1 MKKILLF
8 VLCILF
14 PLCTFAYDLKS
25 NGIYYNLDH
34 ASQTAT
40 VTYATTSY
48 NSYSGT
54 VSIPDYVTTDK
65 GMDYDVVAIS
75 DNAFRNS
82 TGMTSVTIGTGVTSI
97 GANAFYGCSGI
108 TSVRIPNAVTTLGAS
123 CFRGCS
129 KITEMT
135 LAAGLTTLPT
145 EFLYGCSSLRTITLP
160 KNLTSIANYAFYGC
174 SSLTT
179 VNFSTA
185 LTTIG
190 DYAFRGCT
198 SLNGVS
204 LPASVTAV
212 GKESFY
218 GCSKLSSLNLN
229 EGLKSLGESAFASCT
244 SLTDITLPST
254 VETIGANV
262 FYGSTSLVKAAL
274 GCKFKALPAT
284 TFKNCSGLTT
294 VILPTQLT
302 SIGAEAFSGCT
313 QLASLDFPSTL
324 SSVTSTAFTS
334 CSNLKQLTFA
344 EGMKTIPRTYA
355 YSVTHVNLP
364 SSATTIATEAFA
376 SCTKL
381 VSVTLPA
388 NVRTINSKAFSGCT
402 SLTDVILSNRLN
414 SIGAEAFRNCTSLP
428 SVVIPASVSSIGTNA
443 FADCT
448 NLVSLEYAE
457 GTTTALRTY
466 ATRLT
471 TLTLPSTCYAIADDA
486 FTDCSALSRINI
498 SNLEMWNLIFSGRT
512 SDHFSCDHYI
522 YINGELLSE
531 LTADFGAPISNYAF
545 ANTKGLKVV
554 NVPVSV
560 TAIGTHAFSGDTDL
574 QSVVMANG
582 VKTIGSNAFL
592 SCSSLENIR
601 IGSAVTTIGS
611 NAFYGC
617 SALNSVLMGGKE
629 QSIGDAAFKGCTSL
643 SEIRLPASLRTL
655 GANAFE
661 DCKKLT
667 SINLPEGLSAISAST
682 FSGCSVLKDVTIPS
696 SVTAI
701 GSSAFYNCPLI
712 EILDLPNSVSTI
724 GTNAFSQCKGL
735 NFATVGTG
743 IKTIDSGAFSNCTML
758 KAFYCLA
765 PTAPTTNSN
774 AFSGSDPAS
783 ITLYVP
789 DESVSS
795 YSGKS
800 PWSTFATTLGLSA
813 GPTYMSSLTLSPEVL
828 VLSDDPLDENYIKA
842 TVFPADATNTKV
854 TWTSSNT
861 SVATVSRTGLVSPIA
876 EGVATITCTA
886 SDKHG
891 AQSTALVIVKNRFQ
905 SVTSLSLDHSS
916 VSLTEGQRM
925 QLVPTTL
932 PLTASYDALSWTT
945 SDSNIAIVSPTGV
958 VTAISEGSAEITA
971 ATGDGSNL
979 TASCMVLV
987 EAPMESSTIGEGDVT
1002 GDGAVDEDDL
1012 LALKNHLFNR
1022 TAETGVDYDVNHDGI
1037 VTVADMATIKALIKG
1052 ENEPNVGPLKF
1063 LSVSS
1068 SYSMSSGA
1076 TKTITPQF
1084 VPYRAGR
1091 HLVWTTDDETL
1102 VKLTTTKDGACIVEA
1117 LAPGRVNLTVSA
1129 NDGSGLSRTV
1139 VVDIAPGYGVTDG
1152 HQWVDLGLP
1161 SGTLWATSNIG
1172 ASAPEAYGSYIAWGE
1187 TAAKSNYSWTTYA
1200 LANGSSTTLKKYC
1213 TASAYGTRDD
1223 KEVLESADDA
1233 ACQLWS
1239 ENWTMPTNIEFEEL
1253 FNEAY
1258 TTSKWTV
1265 QSGIAGRLVTSKTT
1279 GCSLFLPAAGYM
1291 NGTAASSAGTGGYYA
1306 SKNLASP
1313 SIYAYGLNFGE
1324 SSVAPSNT
1332 SYRHYGLSA
1341 RPVLVSKSEV
1351 GPSVGETPTQKIF
1364 TVNGVTFNMNLVEHG
1379 TFQMGSDSSDAYD
1392 SEKPVH
1398 TVTISKDYYI
1408 GETEVTQALWYA
1420 VMGQKPTSDGNK
1432 WSSLDGLGDD
1442 YPAYYINWDDCQT
1455 FITKLNQLTGQTFRM
1470 PTEAEWEYA
1479 AKGGNK
1485 SQGYTYSGSNTIDN
1499 VAWYTDNSG
1508 SKAHPVATKQPN
1520 ELGIYDMSGN
1530 VYEWCQDWYGSY
1542 SSSAQTNPT
1551 GPSAGST
1558 RVIRGG
1564 SFYYDAKYS
1573 RVALHNGYKPSNR
1586 NSFMG
1591 FRLALDPSN
1600 TTGGENPSQ
1609 NPIEENLSPKT
1620 FTVGGVTFNMIP
1632 VEHGTFE
1639 MGKSADGNDVTPV
1652 HTVTIS
1658 KDYYVG
1664 ETEVTQAL
1672 WYAVMR
1678 QKPTAYGNQWSE
1690 DEGLGDNYPAYFI
1703 SWNECQTFITKLNQL
1718 TGQTFR
1724 MPTEAEWEF
1733 AAKGGNKSQGY
1744 KYSGSNTYSDV
1755 ANFYYKKTLPV
1766 ATKQPNEL
1774 GIYDMSGNVCEWCSD
1789 RYGPYSSSAVTDPT
1803 GPSSGDYL
1811 DRGGCWQNNTWR
1823 VVQRG
1828 SFRSS
1833 GQYDNFAIHGLRL
1846 ALSPSK

>member
-1 MKKILLF
+1 MKKVLLF
-8 VLCILF
+8 LLCILF

-65 GMDYDVVAIS
+65 GMDYDVVAIG

-82 TGMTSVTIGTGVTSI
+82 TGMTNVTIGTGVTSI

-135 LAAGLTTLPT
+135 LAAGLTTFPT

-160 KNLTSIANYAFYGC
+160 KNLTSIGNYAFYGC

-218 GCSKLSSLNLN
+218 GCSKLSSINLN
-229 EGLKSLGESAFASCT
+229 EGLKSIGESAFASCT

-262 FYGSTSLVKAAL
+262 FYGSTSLVKATL

-302 SIGAEAFSGCT
+302 SIGSEAFSGCT

-324 SSVTSTAFTS
+324 SSVNSTAFTS
-334 CSNLKQLTFA
+334 CSNLKQITFA

-355 YSVTHVNLP
+355 YSVTRVNLP

-381 VSVTLPA
+381 VSVTLPD
-388 NVRTINSKAFSGCT
+388 NVQTINSKAFSGCT
-402 SLTDVILSNRLN
+402 SLADVILSNRLN

-428 SVVIPASVSSIGTNA
+428 SVVIPASVISIGTNA

-512 SDHFSCDHYI
+512 ANHFSCDHYI
-522 YINGELLSE
+522 YLNGELLTE

-554 NVPVSV
+554 NIPASV

-574 QSVVMANG
+574 QSVVVANG

-592 SCSSLENIR
+592 CCSSLENIR
-601 IGSAVTTIGS
+601 IGSAVTTIGR

-667 SINLPEGLSAISAST
+667 SINLPEGLSAINART

-696 SVTAI
+696 SVTVI

-724 GTNAFSQCKGL
+724 GANAFGQCKGL

-743 IKTIDSGAFSNCTML
+743 IKTIDTGAFSNCSML

-765 PTAPTTNSN
+765 STVPTTNTD

-789 DESVSS
+789 DESVAS
-795 YSGKS
+795 YRSKS

-813 GPTYMSSLTLSPEVL
+813 APTYMSSLTLSPEVL
-828 VLSDDPLDENYIKA
+828 VLSDDPLDETYIKA

-854 TWTSSNT
+854 TWSSSNT

-916 VSLTEGQRM
+916 VSLSEGQRM
-925 QLVPTTL
+925 QLVSTTL

-987 EAPMESSTIGEGDVT
+987 EAPRESSTIGEGDVT

-1037 VTVADMATIKALIKG
+1037 VTVTDMATIKALIKG

-1091 HLVWTTDDETL
+1091 HLVWTADDESL

-1117 LAPGRVNLTVSA
+1117 LALGRVNITVSA

-1139 VVDIAPGYGVTDG
+1139 VVDIVLPGNGVTDG

-1187 TAAKSNYSWTTYA
+1187 TAAKSNYNWTTYA
-1200 LANGSSTTLKKYC
+1200 LANGSSMTLKKYC

-1223 KEVLESADDA
+1223 KEVLETADDA
-1233 ACQLWS
+1233 ASQLWS

-1253 FNEAY
+1253 FNEDY
-1258 TTSKWTV
+1258 TTSKWTM
-1265 QSGIAGRLVTSKTT
+1265 QSGVAGRLMTSKIT

-1291 NGTAASSAGTGGYYA
+1291 NGTTASNAGTGGYYA
-1306 SKNLASP
+1306 SKNLAS
-1313 SIYAYGLNFGE
+1313 SSNYAYCLNFGE
-1324 SSVAPSNT
+1324 SSVEPSNT
-1332 SYRHYGLSA
+1332 YYRCYGLSV
-1341 RPVLVSKSEV
+1341 RPVLVTKANNNTYLLRVKNQDLYFAMDEIDQTGVGATASAAHFASKENATSIKLTKSGNGFVITDAKTKKTLGKNTSSIWNFCNTSSYIWIFEEVEGGGIRIYDPTPNTSGYNYWKADNMEFNSPIYSNGRQSVALTWELISETSSQDPPV
-1351 GPSVGETPTQKIF
+1351 EEDPFQKTF
-1364 TVNGVTFNMNLVEHG
+1364 TVSGVTFNMKLVEHG
-1379 TFQMGSDSSDAYD
+1379 TFQMGSTNGGFD
-1392 SEKPVH
+1392 EQPVH
-1398 TVTISKDYYI
+1398 SVTISKDYYI
-1408 GETEVTQALWYA
+1408 GETEVTQALWKA
-1420 VMGQKPTSDGNK
+1420 VMGTSLTDITTFYG
-1432 WSSLDGLGDD
+1432 WSTCGVGDN
-1442 YPAYYINWDDCQT
+1442 YPMYYICRGDCMN
-1455 FITKLNQLTGQTFRM
+1455 FIRKLNEATGQTFRM
-1470 PTEAEWEYA
+1470 PTEAEWEFA
-1479 AKGGNK
+1479 AKGGNN
-1485 SQGYTYSGSNTIDN
+1485 SRGYIYSGGNTIDD
-1499 VAWYTDNSG
+1499 VAWYYDNSD
-1508 SKAHPVATKQPN
+1508 SKTHPVATKQPN

-1530 VYEWCQDWYGSY
+1530 VYEWCYDEYYNSY
-1542 SSSAQTNPT
+1542 YT
-1551 GPSAGST
+1551 
-1558 RVIRGG
+1558 
-1564 SFYYDAKYS
+1564 
-1573 RVALHNGYKPSNR
+1573 
-1586 NSFMG
+1586 
-1591 FRLALDPSN
+1591 
-1600 TTGGENPSQ
+1600 
-1609 NPIEENLSPKT
+1609 
-1620 FTVGGVTFNMIP
+1620 
-1632 VEHGTFE
+1632 
-1639 MGKSADGNDVTPV
+1639 
-1652 HTVTIS
+1652 
-1658 KDYYVG
+1658 
-1664 ETEVTQAL
+1664 
-1672 WYAVMR
+1672 
-1678 QKPTAYGNQWSE
+1678 
-1690 DEGLGDNYPAYFI
+1690 
-1703 SWNECQTFITKLNQL
+1703 
-1718 TGQTFR
+1718 
-1724 MPTEAEWEF
+1724 
-1733 AAKGGNKSQGY
+1733 
-1744 KYSGSNTYSDV
+1744 
-1755 ANFYYKKTLPV
+1755 
-1766 ATKQPNEL
+1766 
-1774 GIYDMSGNVCEWCSD
+1774 
-1789 RYGPYSSSAVTDPT
+1789 SSAVTDPT
-1803 GPSSGDYL
+1803 GPTSGFGYVV
-1811 DRGGCWQNNTWR
+1811 RGGSWGCKSATYCRAAARTFN
-1823 VVQRG
+1823 
-1828 SFRSS
+1828 SFDDRY
-1833 GQYDNFAIHGLRL
+1833 GGIGFRL